1 MNFPLI
7 VSSKLIHD
15 LNQVL
20 MRAYADADTAKVE
33 WCENYIQRLRDV
45 SYRKLDEATAH
56 MAKVIFF
63 E

>member
-1 MNFPLI
+1 
-7 VSSKLIHD
+7 
-15 LNQVL
+15 

-56 MAKVIFF
+56 MAKVLRILK
-63 E
+63 